1 MQLLHLCVNGE
12 EHAVAAA
19 GQRTL
24 LEALRYDLMLTGSKQ
39 GCDKG
44 DCGACTVLV
53 RARGAAGLRP
63 QASGFRGEPILA
75 CITLAA
81 DAQDLEITTIEGLAG
96 PSGLDPVQ
104 RAFADC
110 GALQCGFCQPGMMLS
125 ARALL
130 DKCARPTL
138 PQIQEAL
145 SGNLCRCTGYT
156 KIYEAVEVAAGLRT
170 PSSRAPVQ
178 SERAAASDSKAET
191 VTEIVP

>member
-1 MQLLHLCVNGE
+1 V
-12 EHAVAAA
+12 AVPP
-19 GQRTL
+19 QRTL
-24 LEALRYDLMLTGSKQ
+24 LEVLRYDLGLTGSKQ

-44 DCGACTVLV
+44 DCGACTVL
-53 RARGAAGLRP
+53 ARPLGSEG
-63 QASGFRGEPILA
+63 RGEAILA

-81 DAQDLEITTIEGLAG
+81 DAQDLAITTIEGLAG

-130 DKCARPTL
+130 DKTPKPTL

-156 KIYEAVEVAAGLRT
+156 KIYEAIEVAAGLRA
-170 PSSRAPVQ
+170 PSSREPVQ
-178 SERAAASDSKAET
+178 SERAAASDSKAQAVKELA
-191 VTEIVP
+191 P